1 MTLNRKKT
9 ALVLSGGG
17 SRGAYEAG
25 VWQAL
30 SEMGRD
36 IDIVTGASVGSING
50 AMVCQGDLDA
60 TVSLWKE
67 IETHMIF
74 DIPEGSQPIDY
85 AKEIILNKGAGTS
98 GLKELMRSYIDEDKI
113 RKSPVDYGLVV
124 VERSGLKPHFLFKE
138 DIPKGQLIDYI
149 MASSSVFPAIH
160 AYEID
165 GKEYIDG
172 GYADVL
178 PINMA
183 VEKGAEKII
192 AVKLNAMGVLH
203 SDSIKKA
210 PDLTMIES
218 KWNLGNTLIFD
229 VKNSRRI
236 MRLGYLDAM
245 KAFGVFEGI
254 YYAFAKGAFSKTDV
268 KMADACAYIFETDPS
283 LIYTEEAFLAKL
295 TDTVSASRKDV
306 DEAVTAFK
314 SNKLKI
320 LGAAEMIKNLRDVS
334 NAQII
339 CFIIAENLR
348 EKGSES
354 IFLSR
359 SLVRLFPQQLL
370 AARFLIKYGL
380 A

>member
-1 MTLNRKKT
+1 MNSKKGKT

-30 SEMGRD
+30 DEMGME

-50 AMVCQGDLDA
+50 AMVCQRDLES
-60 TVSLWKE
+60 TISLWKE
-67 IETHMIF
+67 IETHMVF
-74 DIPEGSQPIDY
+74 DVPQDSQPLDY

-98 GLKELMRSYIDEDKI
+98 GLKELLERYIDEDKI
-113 RKSPVDYGLVV
+113 RNSPIDYGLVV
-124 VERSGLKPHFLFKE
+124 VEMNGLKPHFLFKD
-138 DIPKGQLIDYI
+138 DIPKGYLIDYI

-183 VEKGAEKII
+183 LEKGADRVI
-192 AVKLNAMGVLH
+192 AVKLNAIGIIN
-203 SDSIKKA
+203 SDSLKRA
-210 PDLTMIES
+210 PNLTTIES
-218 KWNLGNTLIFD
+218 RWNLGNTLIFD
-229 VKNSRRI
+229 VNNSRRI

-245 KAFGVFEGI
+245 KTFEIFDGS
-254 YYAFAKGAFSKTDV
+254 YYTFSKGSFNKTNA
-268 KMADACAYIFETDPS
+268 KMADACAYIFSLDPT
-283 LIYTEEAFLAKL
+283 LIYTEDSFLAKL
-295 TDTVSASRKDV
+295 QTVVSAARKDV

-314 SNKLKI
+314 TNKLKI
-320 LGAAEMIKNLRDVS
+320 VGAAEMIKNLKDVAS
-334 NAQII
+334 SQII
-339 CFIIAENLR
+339 CFIIAENLK
-348 EKGSES
+348 EKGADS

-359 SLVRLFPQQLL
+359 SMIRLFPQQLL
-370 AARFLIKYGL
+370 AARFLVKNQMI
-380 A
+380 